1 MVERREG
8 DRALIEL
15 VKEVHD
21 DVIKMR
27 GELSAHIAQEPE
39 VTKAMIIEV
48 VERSMSRAFPDG
60 DPDGHRRAHE
70 AAIAQAEARA
80 AFWQKMLFE
89 VTKYGLFGLLG
100 WLAYHAWVAFLQGP
114 HK

>member
-15 VKEVHD
+15 VKEVHA
-21 DVIKMR
+21 DVIRMR
-27 GELSAHIAQEPE
+27 GELSAHIEHEPDMVRE
-39 VTKAMIIEV
+39 L
-48 VERSMSRAFPDG
+48 VEHAVSKSMERAFPDG